1 MSANNI
7 EKYIFYTPNDRTNCC
22 GFFCGNYFI
31 TTAHQFIDGEVLT
44 LFVGTV
50 SYKLSKENAVF
61 IECEHKDDS
70 LDLAIF
76 KFENI
81 NSPLTINDYY
91 KPSKGDVLESISHV
105 RIADRVTELL
115 KCDVTVTAIN
125 EGNYFGVESSKLLKP
140 GSSGS
145 PIFLDNKVV
154 GIVAGGNV
162 DDDGTQYTKEHPL
175 NFCAI
180 LKSEAIIKVLTRL

>member
-1 MSANNI
+1 M
-7 EKYIFYTPNDRTNCC
+7 
-22 GFFCGNYFI
+22 
-31 TTAHQFIDGEVLT
+31 DGEVLT
-44 LFVGTV
+44 LYLETV
-50 SYKLSKENAVF
+50 TYELSKEKAIF

-162 DDDGTQYTKEHPL
+162 DDDETQYTK
-175 NFCAI
+175 
-180 LKSEAIIKVLTRL
+180 